1 MLFPAAVAL
10 DPLSGNA
17 FRNLASYLLSVGA
30 SWWGRERGRQRHWTE
45 SSCAPDPVSF
55 SARCAISDAMW
66 WTLV

>member
-30 SWWGRERGRQRHWTE
+30 S
-45 SSCAPDPVSF
+45 
-55 SARCAISDAMW
+55 
-66 WTLV
+66 